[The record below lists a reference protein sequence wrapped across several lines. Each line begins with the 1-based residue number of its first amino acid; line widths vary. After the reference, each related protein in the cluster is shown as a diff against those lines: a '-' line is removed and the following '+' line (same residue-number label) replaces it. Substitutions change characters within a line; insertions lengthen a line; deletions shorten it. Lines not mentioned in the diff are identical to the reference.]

1 MANFLYITLDTTAP
15 SSPQILLEN
24 GATFAS
30 GQLINAN
37 ISAGDTDK
45 TGFQMKIWGA
55 IDTTFNPSIQA
66 SEANSQWITF
76 SSVQQIK
83 LTTGDGQKQ
92 VYLKLRDDVYN
103 ESAIVSDTI
112 TLDTTRPVVTVTA
125 SDVSKISKISGRNVA
140 SFSFTTD
147 TVFREYKVKIVSS
160 TGASHD
166 TGTLIGT
173 TNGSTNTSGTGTF
186 NTSTTPI
193 NVSIN
198 GTDLELA
205 SAGDGQK
212 IIKIFV
218 KDDAGNWSA

>member
-1 MANFLYITLDTTAP
+1 MPNFVFITLDTTAP

-30 GQLINAN
+30 AQLINAYL
-37 ISAGDTDK
+37 STGDVTK
-45 TGFQMKIWGA
+45 TGYQMKLWGA
-55 IDTTFNPSIQA
+55 VDTAFDPNIQA
-66 SEANSQWITF
+66 TEVLSAWITF
-76 SSVQQIK
+76 ADTKQIK
-83 LTTGDGQKQ
+83 LTTGDGQKT
-92 VYLKLRDDVYN
+92 VSFKIRDDVYN
-103 ESAIVSDTI
+103 ESALISDSI
-112 TLDTTRPVVTVTA
+112 QLDTTRPVPNLTA
-125 SDVSKISKISGRNVA
+125 TDVSKISKINGRNVA

-147 TVFREYKVKIVSS
+147 TTFVEYKVKVVSS

-166 TGTLIGT
+166 TGMLIGT
-173 TNGSTNTSGTGTF
+173 VNGSTNTSGVSSFDTAI
-186 NTSTTPI
+186 TPI

-212 IIKIFV
+212 IIKVFV